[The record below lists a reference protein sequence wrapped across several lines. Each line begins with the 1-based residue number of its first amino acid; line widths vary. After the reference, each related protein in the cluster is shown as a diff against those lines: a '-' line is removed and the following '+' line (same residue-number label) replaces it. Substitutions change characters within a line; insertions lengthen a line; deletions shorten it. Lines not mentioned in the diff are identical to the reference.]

1 MTQISYK
8 LDEIPE
14 RVYMEID
21 TILSKGYGDG
31 CVEYHTLDKDGYGVF
46 NYLQKDKR
54 KWFKMHRVA
63 YAVTNREELT
73 SEDLIMHTCDN
84 RRCCNP
90 KHLKKGTPK
99 DNSQDMAQKGRSLAG
114 ERNPKYKHGNRSF
127 KVVME
132 IQAKNR
138 IKKLTEPFSR
148 SKFNLEELRDI
159 RTKLKEGVS
168 VVEIA
173 AKHNCVIGTIY
184 SIRNNK
190 TYKHLT

>member
-14 RVYMEID
+14 RVYREID
-21 TILSKGYGDG
+21 NVLSKGYSDE

-46 NYLQKDKR
+46 NCLQKDIR

-63 YAVTNREELT
+63 YIFTNGEEIT

-90 KHLKKGTPK
+90 NHLKKGTPK
-99 DNSQDMAQKGRSLAG
+99 DNSQDMAHKGRSLAG

-132 IQAKNR
+132 IQAKNK
-138 IKKLTEPFSR
+138 IKKLTEPFHKA
-148 SKFNLEELRDI
+148 KFNLEELRDI

-168 VVEIA
+168 VLDIA
-173 AKHNCVIGTIY
+173 TQHKCVIGTIY